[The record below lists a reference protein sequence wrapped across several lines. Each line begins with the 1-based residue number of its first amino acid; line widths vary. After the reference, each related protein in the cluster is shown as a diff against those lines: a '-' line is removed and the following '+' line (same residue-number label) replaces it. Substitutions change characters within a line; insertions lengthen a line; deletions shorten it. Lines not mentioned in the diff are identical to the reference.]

1 MKLKA
6 HLYVALGIT
15 IFIFACKSEN
25 NQTKFPTPIVSACDS
40 NSFSKHV
47 KPIIDLNCA
56 SSTSCHAT
64 GALNVEFTSY
74 DLMVPFFAG
83 IKDRVFVKK
92 DMPKGGVLTAD
103 QLAIINCWYEKG
115 NKNN

>member
-6 HLYVALGIT
+6 RLYVALGIT

-74 DLMVPFFAG
+74 DLMVPFFS
-83 IKDRVFVKK
+83 I
-92 DMPKGGVLTAD
+92 
-103 QLAIINCWYEKG
+103 
-115 NKNN
+115 NKNKDESYYAPTNQLFIKHLSNMHKFNLEGAKI